1 MPIYKTFSKR
11 KQEAENSGKPVI
23 YTYDY
28 LPEAFRVQVI
38 YLWRDVSGAFSKD
51 YIPPYRSPYHSN
63 QDYRRDYNQLIGS
76 HWQWVIDILTREA
89 GVFKLVPHVGNS
101 RMDDCADFLLEND
114 DVDQALSLIELSFHR
129 FDKVLRQEIA
139 DSSFRS
145 YVELNMDDVINE
157 LNHRFREHAIGYQYA
172 EGQIVEIKSQYL
184 HSETVEPTIKLLQD
198 AGFDGALQEFM
209 IAHKHYR
216 ERDYKD
222 AIVNAS
228 NAFEST
234 MKTICDEREW
244 AYSQSATSSKLIK
257 ILFDNNLVSSE
268 MQSHFESLKNLL
280 VSGVP
285 TIRNKGGQGGHGQGS
300 QPVQVPDH
308 VAAYALH
315 LTASNI
321 VFLVESHKTF
331 GK

>member
-11 KQEAENSGKPVI
+11 KQEAKNSGKPVI

-28 LPEAFRVQVI
+28 LPREFKVQVI
-38 YLWRDVSGAFSKD
+38 YLWRDVAAAFSKS
-51 YIPPYRSPYHSN
+51 YYPYKQNY
-63 QDYRRDYNQLIGS
+63 DQLVRN
-76 HWQWVIDILTREA
+76 HWQWVINTLTRET
-89 GVFKLVPHVGNS
+89 GVFELVPS
-101 RMDDCADFLLEND
+101 FRSSLMDDCAGFLLKSD
-114 DVDQALSLIELSFHR
+114 DVDQALSLIELSFYR
-129 FDKVLRQEIA
+129 FDKVLRQEIS
-139 DSSFRS
+139 DSPFHR
-145 YVELNMDDVINE
+145 YVELNMDDIIAE

-184 HSETVEPTIKLLQD
+184 HSETVEPAIKLLQD

-209 IAHKHYR
+209 DAHKCYR

-234 MKTICDEREW
+234 MKTICDARGW
-244 AYSQSATSSKLIK
+244 VYSPSATSSKLIE
-257 ILFDNNLVSSE
+257 ILFDNNLVSPE
-268 MQSHFESLKNLL
+268 MKSHFTSLRNTLA
-280 VSGVP
+280 SGVP

-300 QPVQVPDH
+300 SPVEVPDH
-308 VAAYALH
+308 IAAYALH

-321 VFLVESHKTF
+321 VFLVESHKALDR
-331 GK
+331 